1 MTKGITFVLQ
11 HYNTTLVGSQFLQIF
26 TTNYWQCLSVTVW
39 AGTRQTLEIYLNFN
53 FFLHSEIKHLSLIN
67 LLDEMLVFST
77 ASDRYRWEV

>member
-26 TTNYWQCLSVTVW
+26 TTNYWQCLSVTAW
-39 AGTRQTLEIYLNFN
+39 AGTRPTLEIYLNFN
-53 FFLHSEIKHLSLIN
+53 FFLQIKNLSLIN

-77 ASDRYRWEV
+77 ASDRYRWGV